1 VIQKSL
7 VSAGSKRMRIYL
19 NIFRDLKGSAASN
32 EATDDILSLKFE
44 VAMKRMMEETHMT
57 DVTLHDGSTIQ
68 IEVHGSGP
76 TLLLPVNPQ
85 PVTGPQAEQMH
96 KYGTDPALG
105 QSLIK
110 GLSDAFRVVAFD
122 YEGQCLRIP
131 KPDTL
136 TPANTTNDLLA
147 VADAAGV
154 ERFAYYGYSWLA
166 MIGLQLSIRTDRLWA
181 LIMGGFPPLN
191 GPYEEMLRLTTV
203 AYEIASGARATPSAD
218 ESEWSGMSLSRDQ
231 TRQFVTLYQAL
242 QGFDDRAAQAQ
253 ITCPRLCFVGSA
265 DEIQYDQHW
274 GNVFVSLAGPI
285 VQRQVQLSDLG
296 WDVRVL
302 DGLNHI
308 QAMQAKQVVPIL
320 RSWLASQ
327 PGS

>member
-1 VIQKSL
+1 
-7 VSAGSKRMRIYL
+7 
-19 NIFRDLKGSAASN
+19 
-32 EATDDILSLKFE
+32 
-44 VAMKRMMEETHMT
+44 MT
-57 DVTLHDGSTIQ
+57 QAKLHDGSTIE
-68 IEVHGSGP
+68 IEVHGAGP
-76 TLLLPVNPQ
+76 TLLLPVNPH
-85 PVTGPQAEQMH
+85 PVVGPLAEQMRQ
-96 KYGTDPALG
+96 YGTDPALG

-136 TPANTTNDLLA
+136 TPANAANDLLA
-147 VADAAGV
+147 VADAAEA

-166 MIGLQLSIRTDRLWA
+166 LIGLQLAIRTNRLSA

-191 GPYEEMLRLTTV
+191 GPYKEMLRVTT
-203 AYEIASGARATPSAD
+203 ATYEMASGAQAMPSGD
-218 ESEWSGMSLSRDQ
+218 ESEWSGFSMSVDQ

-242 QGFDDRAAQAQ
+242 QEFDDRAAQAR

-265 DEIQYDQHW
+265 DEIQYGKSW
-274 GNVFVSLAGPI
+274 GNVHVSLAGPI
-285 VQRQVQLSDLG
+285 VRGQAQLSELG

-302 DGLNHI
+302 DGLDHI

-320 RSWLASQ
+320 HSWLATKL
-327 PGS
+327 GS